1 MLTNFQA
8 AFDTCLEHFRSAK
21 IPYAAHVLNELELR
35 SNKEQLEG
43 ILSLCTLHKLGLLG
57 RPTQVERQSFLG
69 SLDDDQRHT
78 LLRAYFIRQ
87 RHPWEAIGTR
97 EETAAEVVAQ
107 LVRETA
113 SPTPR
118 RFANLDY
125 YVKLLR
131 SYPDLDSVETT
142 AAVEKAVA
150 LVGKAVAL
158 IKAEGETDEEYKKN
172 KHLYDLFGTDGVL
185 TPEIEAAHAK
195 FGEDV
200 IARCA
205 APKAACGKRDREV
218 FDSMNSRAAR
228 SGE

>member
-1 MLTNFQA
+1 MDVTFN
-8 AFDTCLEHFRSAK
+8 TCLHNIRSAC
-21 IPYAAHVLNELELR
+21 PGSHNDQVFLCQQYELKSTL
-35 SNKEQLEG
+35 EQIES
-43 ILSLCTLHKLGLLG
+43 IVSLCTLGL
-57 RPTQVERQSFLG
+57 PKEVERRSFLA
-69 SLDDDQRHT
+69 SLDDDRRNT

-87 RHPWEAIGTR
+87 RHPWEADSIGTR
-97 EETAAEVVAQ
+97 EETAAELVAQ

-118 RFANLDY
+118 NFANLNY
-125 YVKLLR
+125 YVKLLH

-158 IKAEGETDEEYKKN
+158 IKAEGETDEEYMKME
-172 KHLYDLFGTDGVL
+172 HLYDIFGTGGVL
-185 TPEIEAAHAK
+185 KPEIEAAAAK

-205 APKAACGKRDREV
+205 APTAVCGKRDREV
-218 FDSMNSRAAR
+218 FAAMNSRAAR

>member
-8 AFDTCLEHFRSAK
+8 AFDTCLEYFRSACPQSNNDK
-21 IPYAAHVLNELELR
+21 AFLCSGYELKSTL
-35 SNKEQLEG
+35 EQLEG
-43 ILSLCTLHKLGLLG
+43 IVSLRTLGLPG
-57 RPTQVERQSFLG
+57 RLTEVERQSFLA
-69 SLDDDQRHT
+69 SLVDDQRHT

-107 LVRETA
+107 LVRETT

-118 RFANLDY
+118 SFTNLNY

-142 AAVEKAVA
+142 AAVEKAVK
-150 LVGKAVAL
+150 LVGEAVAL
-158 IKAEGETDEEYKKN
+158 IKAEGETEEEYTKN
-172 KHLYDLFGTDGVL
+172 KHLYDIFGTDGLL
-185 TPEIEAAHAK
+185 TPEIEAAAAK

-205 APKAACGKRDREV
+205 APMAVCGKRDREV
-218 FDSMNSRAAR
+218 FASMNSRAAH